1 MGPLS
6 PSPPRIPEPGIP
18 TFSFEAA
25 GLPFGEGM
33 KEEELLEEST
43 EVDEDACKDRDSI
56 GGIKGAVTLPPPLF
70 LPPAAVLESTPPF
83 ALGCMRASTFA
94 RCRSELSI
102 AFWARLARSGD
113 GGI

>member
-43 EVDEDACKDRDSI
+43 EVDEDACKD
-56 GGIKGAVTLPPPLF
+56 
-70 LPPAAVLESTPPF
+70 
-83 ALGCMRASTFA
+83 
-94 RCRSELSI
+94 
-102 AFWARLARSGD
+102 
-113 GGI
+113 